1 MNQRQAKKIVRNIFY
16 DLYLTYWD
24 EHIQERISRECANE
38 KEKEKVHTEMLKFL
52 GIK

>member
-1 MNQRQAKKIVRNIFY
+1 MNQKQAKVIVKNIFY

-24 EHIQERISRECANE
+24 DHIEVSIDCHVKNE